1 MTKTP
6 VSAGVSEMKG
16 KPMPVLNTLPPMILP
31 DDSARTRK
39 TDPLTSHQAAD
50 SNNVSDSQLWV
61 LRCFEN
67 RRQLAAFEIEAALV
81 GFFSSSRVRTAL
93 KELQGQGRV
102 CIVDGVFKRTPAG
115 RNARV
120 WTVTS

>member
-6 VSAGVSEMKG
+6 VSAGVSEKKG
-16 KPMPVLNTLPPMILP
+16 NPMPITDMLPPMILP

-39 TDPLTSHQAAD
+39 SDPLTSHQAAD
-50 SNNVSDSQLWV
+50 SNNVSDSQMWV
-61 LRCFEN
+61 LRCFDK
-67 RRQLAAFEIEAALV
+67 RRQLAAFEIESALA

-93 KELQGQGRV
+93 KELQEQGRV
-102 CIVDGVFKRTPAG
+102 QIVDGSLKRTPAG

>member
-6 VSAGVSEMKG
+6 VLAGASEKKG
-16 KPMPVLNTLPPMILP
+16 NTVPITDMLPPMILP

-39 TDPLTSHQAAD
+39 SDPLTSHEAAD
-50 SNNVSDSQLWV
+50 SNNVCDSQMWV
-61 LRCFEN
+61 LRCFDK
-67 RRQLAAFEIEAALV
+67 RHQLAAFEIEAALA

-93 KELQGQGRV
+93 KELQEQGRV
-102 CIVDGVFKRTPAG
+102 QIVDGALKRTPSG